1 MRTCIKIILISGLIS
16 LISCGGRGSAKI
28 DAPAL
33 RSFPMV
39 DVPSM
44 LQSEEEIS
52 EYAVLHFWDEFI
64 LSSEGYTCDS
74 TYVSGVELSKIEQSF
89 SNYIYL
95 MERVPLNTAVKGMT
109 RLGRLIEE
117 CETSDTASNVFETFK
132 MLGEKYLY
140 DPNSPMRNED
150 YFQPLATA
158 LSVSSHLMDV
168 EKERFLKLSRL
179 TSLNKAGTKAA
190 DFRFCDINGRIHTL
204 YDIKADHTLLFF
216 SNPGCNSCM
225 DIINALKSMQQIDTI
240 IREGRLAVLNIY
252 IDEDIQEWKDY
263 MPVYPK
269 EWYSGFDPDFI
280 IRNNSL
286 YNVRAIPSLYLLDSD
301 KKVIMKDAVPEK
313 VIAYISRL

>member
-1 MRTCIKIILISGLIS
+1 MRTFIKIILISGLIS
-16 LISCGGRGSAKI
+16 LASCGGRNSGST
-28 DAPAL
+28 DAPVL

-44 LQSEEEIS
+44 LQSEDEIS

-74 TYVSGVELSKIEQSF
+74 TYVSGVGLSTIEQSF

-95 MERVPLNTAVKGMT
+95 LDRVPLNTAVKGMT
-109 RLGRLIEE
+109 RLGNLMEE
-117 CETSDTASNVFETFK
+117 CEASDTSSNVFETFK
-132 MLGEKYLY
+132 ILGEKYLY

-150 YFQPLATA
+150 YFQPFAAL
-158 LSVSSHLMDV
+158 LSVSAHLMDV

-190 DFRFCDINGRIHTL
+190 DFRFSDVNGHIHTL
-204 YDIKADHTLLFF
+204 YGIQAEHTLLFF

-225 DIINALKSMQQIDTI
+225 DIINTLKEMPRVSQMLN
-240 IREGRLAVLNIY
+240 EGDLAVVNIY
-252 IDEDIQEWKDY
+252 IDEDIQEWRKY
-263 MPVYPK
+263 MPVYPE
-269 EWYSGFDPDFI
+269 EWYNGFDPDLV

-286 YNVRAIPSLYLLDSD
+286 YSVRAIPSLYLLDSE

-313 VIAYISRL
+313 LIAYISRL